1 MDPDQ
6 ALLRLLELSKLIV
19 AIGDADEVPPWES
32 PAEYYASELA
42 ETLLSLDDWL
52 RKGGFRPKAWSP
64 KRRVKWPSDDDKWVA
79 DGP

>member
-32 PAEYYASELA
+32 PEEHYATELA
-42 ETLLSLDDWL
+42 ETFLGLDEWL
-52 RKGGFRPKAWSP
+52 RKGGFVPKAWKHKP
-64 KRRVKWPSDDDKWVA
+64 RLKRSRELGGA
-79 DGP
+79 